1 MLCKAVVER
10 TQGVRAL
17 ARPVD
22 PVRTAILLIHP
33 LAALALIWFFLN
45 QRRWR
50 HQSTLLR
57 GEERELALADHQASG
72 DKAMAYIVAV
82 IALAFAAHVARA
94 SLEGLNPTT
103 YLVPGHFHGWAGLLG
118 LLLMTTLWM
127 MGRKTRDLKSEGKPF
142 ARSKELH
149 GRISDVMVMLVAIHA
164 FLGFLYFLKI
174 V

>member
-1 MLCKAVVER
+1 M
-10 TQGVRAL
+10 
-17 ARPVD
+17 
-22 PVRTAILLIHP
+22 
-33 LAALALIWFFLN
+33 
-45 QRRWR
+45 
-50 HQSTLLR
+50 
-57 GEERELALADHQASG
+57 ALADHQASG

-118 LLLMTTLWM
+118 LLLMTTLWR

-149 GRISDVMVMLVAIHA
+149 GRISDVMVMLVAIHHISSQA
-164 FLGFLYFLKI
+164 ARFASMSPSVTTRSTL
-174 V
+174 VPASSA